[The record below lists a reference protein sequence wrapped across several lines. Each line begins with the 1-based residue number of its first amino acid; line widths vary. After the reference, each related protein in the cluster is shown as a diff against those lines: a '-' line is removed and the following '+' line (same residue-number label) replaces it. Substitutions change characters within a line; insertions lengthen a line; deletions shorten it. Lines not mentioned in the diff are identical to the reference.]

1 MDLFGINI
9 PIKIGSSAIGTTL
22 LVVLAIVIFVFIL
35 GIGIYFY
42 YTYRVYNKKIVV
54 FEDIAGGGYKKAF
67 TDRARL
73 VKIGDGGEEVLKLLK
88 RKVFRAAYGKKMGT
102 NEYWFAIGQDGY
114 WYNCLL
120 GDLDAE
126 KGMLDIEPIEKD
138 MRYTYVAI
146 QKSIQNDYTKTS
158 FMQKYGTMV
167 MGGIFLIIMI
177 AGIWFLLS
185 EISGIAKEVSG
196 AVNTAAEVQR
206 TSADIISSLDNIV
219 TGGAGVIPAG

>member
-1 MDLFGINI
+1 MDIFGANI
-9 PIKIGSSAIGTTL
+9 PINVGSGAIGSTL
-22 LVVLAIVIFVFIL
+22 MIILAIVVFVVLL
-35 GIGIYFY
+35 GVFMYFF

-73 VKIGDGGEEVLKLLK
+73 IKIGDGGEEVLKLLK
-88 RKVFRAAYGKKMGT
+88 KKVFRAAYGRKMGT

-114 WYNCLL
+114 WYNFLL

-146 QKSIQNDYTKTS
+146 QKSIASDYTKTS

-177 AGIWFLLS
+177 AGIWFLLAEMGDIS
-185 EISGIAKEVSG
+185 EASG
-196 AVNTAAEVQR
+196 AAVRAAAEVQ
-206 TSADIISSLDNIV
+206 TATAEIISSLDNIV
-219 TGGAGVIPAG
+219 TGGSGVLPAG